1 VNAPQE
7 QSITRPVP
15 ELFGRNPGYGFAGFG
30 VSTAIESGATRSE
43 DPADVVARIYADFQN
58 TDPRGRI
65 RLNTV
70 GSQLDLE
77 GEQAELADGLEL
89 VVYSEDLEAHGV
101 VRVLDEGGWG
111 VEINWSEVTDLP

>member
-1 VNAPQE
+1 V
-7 QSITRPVP
+7 T
-15 ELFGRNPGYGFAGFG
+15 
-30 VSTAIESGATRSE
+30 
-43 DPADVVARIYADFQN
+43 ARIYADFQN

-77 GEQAELADGLEL
+77 GEELELRDGLEL

-101 VRVLDEGGWG
+101 ARVLDEGGWG

>member
-1 VNAPQE
+1 M
-7 QSITRPVP
+7 
-15 ELFGRNPGYGFAGFG
+15 
-30 VSTAIESGATRSE
+30 
-43 DPADVVARIYADFQN
+43 VARIYADFQN

-65 RLNTV
+65 RLNTA

-77 GEQAELADGLEL
+77 GEQVELADGMEL

-101 VRVLDEGGWG
+101 ARVLDEGGWG

>member
-1 VNAPQE
+1 M
-7 QSITRPVP
+7 
-15 ELFGRNPGYGFAGFG
+15 
-30 VSTAIESGATRSE
+30 
-43 DPADVVARIYADFQN
+43 VARIYADFQN
-58 TDPRGRI
+58 TDRRGRI

-77 GEQAELADGLEL
+77 GEQVELAEGMEL

-101 VRVLDEGGWG
+101 ARVLDEGGWG